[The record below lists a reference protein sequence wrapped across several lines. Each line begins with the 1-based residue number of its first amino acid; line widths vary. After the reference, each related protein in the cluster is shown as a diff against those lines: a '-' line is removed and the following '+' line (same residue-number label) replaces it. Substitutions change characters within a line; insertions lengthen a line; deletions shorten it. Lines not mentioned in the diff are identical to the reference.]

1 MSRVRDLQ
9 PGDEV
14 HLPGADITGIFITR
28 DRHAGYPGLELV
40 IWKLSDG
47 RFSYDALLAE
57 QDIGLV
63 SAATPL
69 ERQQALV
76 HALGE

>member
-47 RFSYDALLAE
+47 TFSYDALLAY
-57 QDIGLV
+57 QDIGEIQP
-63 SAATPL
+63 ATSE
-69 ERQQALV
+69 ERQRALM